1 MVATLDP
8 ILSQINSCF
17 SILILSSHLHL
28 VLSSVVL
35 PWGFLTHFDGISHI
49 IFLCVNIVIMC
60 RSVNYE
66 VPQTQKSNILV
77 ERRMYFE
84 FFTISLNHVLWMFS
98 LLKKSDVLWSN
109 FCIVPCGRFISSIDE
124 DLVYQMYVT
133 VGWKVPSLLF
143 LARTCFTKW
152 WAIVTT
158 FQTQSKADHHTR
170 VVVVL

>member
-1 MVATLDP
+1 MTATLDP
-8 ILSQINSCF
+8 ILSHKNSFF

-66 VPQTQKSNILV
+66 VPQTQKSNMLV

-84 FFTISLNHVLWMFS
+84 FFTIFLNRVLWMFS
-98 LLKKSDVLWSN
+98 LLRKCGILWSN
-109 FCIVPCGRFISSIDE
+109 FCIVPCDKIYKLHWRRHSLSNVCYCGLESSFFA
-124 DLVYQMYVT
+124 VSGSYV
-133 VGWKVPSLLF
+133 F
-143 LARTCFTKW
+143 Y
-152 WAIVTT
+152 
-158 FQTQSKADHHTR
+158 
-170 VVVVL
+170 